1 MIAWTIPRQKVLT
14 GYTEETAG
22 DSSSILDTDTYQ
34 FSSTLTGGAS
44 LSRTYTF
51 AGSSYTSHGATG
63 STTYFSSS
71 SSASSTESNL
81 LNGSTNSSSD
91 SFSSSGSTTSSL
103 FSYAAQTSTTETYEY
118 TFAVSLTTATTGSG
132 WSYASSSFFTV
143 STDTTD
149 NTTSA
154 QTGTVTLDATTESG
168 TVLYGGLADT
178 ILQAAGSEVIWY
190 YTSISDWSGIS
201 AATMHATSTTRFTNS
216 PLFVTTATPKVT
228 SSVTGSVDSEGFLL
242 FTTTILGNL
251 SHSWSYAD
259 STYESQYTTTTSTTT
274 ATTLVF
280 LGELPNYTTTGT
292 TTAARTTTATF
303 ADTLFYSDESS
314 VEATGAA
321 TRVLSF
327 ATVSDDAT
335 PGTFYSGSLLTW
347 DAPRTTTTAYSLT
360 TTAPIALCAA
370 SQSSSSTSA
379 TTNDTFSDTD
389 GGGSA
394 YRRTVNIA
402 EGASSG
408 KTIDQNTYL
417 PQPPICGLTMGNIL
431 SQSKFVP
438 RAAKLGTSSG
448 YWFELN
454 VSDTI
459 EDRTYAYQGRSFLTT
474 LMPTTASFVTYNSD
488 SVTFTKSTL
497 ISGQPGTITSS
508 AILEV
513 AGNST
518 TTVFAA
524 GPIGIWGGSP
534 AAGETFANI
543 AGLDGVYRNRIGGET
558 SSFRCGATTFSTSL
572 ALSSFF
578 PIQGFGPPLGQD
590 VETRPSF
597 GYWTEARNSTA
608 LPPTMPPD
616 A

>member
-1 MIAWTIPRQKVLT
+1 MIAWTIPREKVLT
-14 GYTEETAG
+14 GYTQQTAG

-34 FSSTLTGGAS
+34 FSNTFTGGAS

-71 SSASSTESNL
+71 SSAESTVSNR
-81 LNGSTNSSSD
+81 LNDSTNSFSD

-149 NTTSA
+149 NTTSV

-190 YTSISDWSGIS
+190 YSSITNWSGIT
-201 AATMHATSTTRFTNS
+201 AATQRATSTTRVTIP
-216 PLFVTTATPKVT
+216 PLMVLTALPQVTATT
-228 SSVTGSVDSEGFLL
+228 NQNSTGVA
-242 FTTTILGNL
+242 GNT
-251 SHSWSYAD
+251 SHSYSYED
-259 STYESQYTTTTSTTT
+259 STYESQYTTTSATTT
-274 ATTLVF
+274 ISTNVL
-280 LGELPNYTTTGT
+280 LGDLPNETLTFTPT
-292 TTAARTTTATF
+292 IARSSAASFVA
-303 ADTLFYSDESS
+303 TLFYSDESS
-314 VEATGAA
+314 VGATDGS
-321 TRVLSF
+321 TRVLSS
-327 ATVSDDAT
+327 ATVSHDAT

-347 DAPRTTTTAYSLT
+347 DALRTTTTSYSLT

-370 SQSSSSTSA
+370 SQSSNSTSV

-389 GGGSA
+389 GGGTTS
-394 YRRTVNIA
+394 RRTVNTA
-402 EGASSG
+402 AGASSG

-459 EDRTYAYQGRSFLTT
+459 EDRTYAYQCRSFQTT

-508 AILEV
+508 AVLQV
-513 AGNST
+513 SGNST
-518 TTVFAA
+518 TTTFAA
-524 GPIGIWGGSP
+524 GPIGIWGGLP
-534 AAGETFANI
+534 AEGETFANI
-543 AGLDGVYRNRIGGET
+543 AGTDGVYRNRIGGET
-558 SSFRCGATTFSTSL
+558 SSFRRGATTFSTSL
-572 ALSSFF
+572 PLSSFF

>member
-1 MIAWTIPRQKVLT
+1 MIAWTIPRAKVLT
-14 GYTEETAG
+14 GYTEQTAG

-34 FSSTLTGGAS
+34 FSNTLTGGAS

-91 SFSSSGSTTSSL
+91 SFFSSGISTSSL
-103 FSYAAQTSTTETYEY
+103 FSYVAQTSTTETYEY

-132 WSYASSSFFTV
+132 WSYSGSSFFTV
-143 STDTTD
+143 STGTTE

-178 ILQAAGSEVIWY
+178 ILQAATSEVIWY
-190 YTSISDWSGIS
+190 YSSITEWSGIT
-201 AATMHATSTTRFTNS
+201 AATSRATSTTRLTIS
-216 PLFVTTATPKVT
+216 PLAVLTALPKVT
-228 SSVTGSVDSEGFLL
+228 ASTSQSSTGVA
-242 FTTTILGNL
+242 GNT
-251 SHSWSYAD
+251 SHAYSYSD
-259 STYESQYTTTTSTTT
+259 STYESQYTTTTTTSKSE
-274 ATTLVF
+274 TTVF
-280 LGELPNYTTTGT
+280 LSALPNDTTSGT
-292 TTAARTTTATF
+292 TTAARTTTATL
-303 ADTLFYSDESS
+303 AATLFYSDEST
-314 VEATGAA
+314 VEATDGS
-321 TRVLSF
+321 TRVLSS
-327 ATVSDDAT
+327 ATVSHDAT

-370 SQSSSSTSA
+370 SQSSNSTSV

-389 GGGSA
+389 GGGTTS
-394 YRRTVNIA
+394 RRTVNTA
-402 EGASSG
+402 GGASSG

-417 PQPPICGLTMGNIL
+417 PQPPICGLTIGGPL

-438 RAAKLGTSSG
+438 KAAKIGTASG

-459 EDRTYAYQGRSFLTT
+459 TDVTYAQQARSPLTT
-474 LMPTTASFVTYNSD
+474 VMPTTATVATYNSD

-497 ISGQPGTITSS
+497 ISGQPATITSS
-508 AILEV
+508 AILQV
-513 AGNST
+513 AGAST
-518 TTVFAA
+518 TTTMSS
-524 GPIGIWGGSP
+524 GPIGVWGGSP
-534 AAGETFANI
+534 AAGETFANV
-543 AGLDGVYRNRIGGET
+543 AGTDGAYRNRIGGET
-558 SSFRCGATTFSTSL
+558 SSFQRGATTFSTSL
-572 ALSSFF
+572 PLSSFF

-608 LPPTMPPD
+608 LPPTMPPN

>member
-1 MIAWTIPRQKVLT
+1 MIAWTIPRAKVLT
-14 GYTEETAG
+14 GYTQQTAG

-34 FSSTLTGGAS
+34 FSNTLTGGAS

-51 AGSSYTSHGATG
+51 AGSSHTSYGATG

-143 STDTTD
+143 STGTTD

-154 QTGTVTLDATTESG
+154 QTSTITLDATTESG

-190 YTSISDWSGIS
+190 YSSITNWSGIT
-201 AATMHATSTTRFTNS
+201 AATQRATSTTRVTIP
-216 PLFVTTATPKVT
+216 PLMVLTALPQVTATT
-228 SSVTGSVDSEGFLL
+228 NQNSTGVA
-242 FTTTILGNL
+242 GNT
-251 SHSWSYAD
+251 SHSYSYED
-259 STYESQYTTTTSTTT
+259 STYQSQYTTTTTTSKNETTVFLSVLPNDTT
-274 ATTLVF
+274 A
-280 LGELPNYTTTGT
+280 GT
-292 TTAARTTTATF
+292 TTAARTTTATL
-303 ADTLFYSDESS
+303 AATLFYSDEST
-314 VEATGAA
+314 VEATDGS
-321 TRVLSF
+321 TRVLSS
-327 ATVSDDAT
+327 ATVSDDAMA
-335 PGTFYSGSLLTW
+335 GTFYSGSLLTW

-370 SQSSSSTSA
+370 SQSSNSTSV

-389 GGGSA
+389 GGGTTS
-394 YRRTVNIA
+394 RRTVNTA
-402 EGASSG
+402 GGASSG

-417 PQPPICGLTMGNIL
+417 PQPPICGTSMPGFVN
-431 SQSKFVP
+431 QSKFVP

-448 YWFELN
+448 YWFELD

-459 EDRTYAYQGRSFLTT
+459 EDKTYAYQGRSFLTT
-474 LMPTTASFVTYNSD
+474 LMPTTASAATYNSD
-488 SVTFTKSTL
+488 SITFTRSTL
-497 ISGQPGTITSS
+497 ISGQSATITSS
-508 AILEV
+508 AVLQV

-518 TTVFAA
+518 TTTFAA

-534 AAGETFANI
+534 AEGETFANI

-558 SSFRCGATTFSTSL
+558 SSFRRGATTFSDSL
-572 ALSSFF
+572 PLSSFF
-578 PIQGFGPPLGQD
+578 PIKGFGPPLGAD

>member
-1 MIAWTIPRQKVLT
+1 MIAWTIPREKVLT

-22 DSSSILDTDTYQ
+22 DSSSILDTDTYE
-34 FSSTLTGGAS
+34 FSNTLTGGAS

-51 AGSSYTSHGATG
+51 SGSSYTTHGATG

-81 LNGSTNSSSD
+81 LNDSTNSSSD
-91 SFSSSGSTTSSL
+91 SFSSSGITTSSL

-118 TFAVSLTTATTGSG
+118 TFSVSLTTATTGSG

-149 NTTSA
+149 NTTSE

-190 YTSISDWSGIS
+190 YSSITNWSGIT
-201 AATMHATSTTRFTNS
+201 AATQRATSTTRVTIL
-216 PLFVTTATPKVT
+216 PLMVLTALPQVTATT
-228 SSVTGSVDSEGFLL
+228 NQNSTGVA
-242 FTTTILGNL
+242 GNT
-251 SHSWSYAD
+251 SHSYSYAD
-259 STYESQYTTTTSTTT
+259 STYQSQYTTTSATTT
-274 ATTLVF
+274 ISTNAL
-280 LGELPNYTTTGT
+280 LGDLPNETLTFTPT
-292 TTAARTTTATF
+292 IAISSAASF
-303 ADTLFYSDESS
+303 GVTLFYSEANSI
-314 VEATGAA
+314 EATDGS
-321 TRVLSF
+321 TRVLSS
-327 ATVSDDAT
+327 ATVSHDAT

-347 DAPRTTTTAYSLT
+347 NAPRTTTTVYSLT

-370 SQSSSSTSA
+370 SQSSNSTSV

-389 GGGSA
+389 GGGTTS
-394 YRRTVNIA
+394 RRTVNTA
-402 EGASSG
+402 GGASSG

-417 PQPPICGLTMGNIL
+417 PQVPICGLTMGSIL

-438 RAAKLGTSSG
+438 RAAKVGTSSG
-448 YWFELN
+448 HWFVLD

-459 EDRTYAYQGRSFLTT
+459 EDKTYVYQGRSFLTT
-474 LMPTTASFVTYNSD
+474 LMPTTASAATYNSD
-488 SVTFTKSTL
+488 SITFTKSTL
-497 ISGQPGTITSS
+497 ISGQPATITSS
-508 AILEV
+508 AVLQV

-518 TTVFAA
+518 TTTFAA

-534 AAGETFANI
+534 AEGETFANI
-543 AGLDGVYRNRIGGET
+543 AGTDGVYLNRIGGET
-558 SSFRCGATTFSTSL
+558 SSFRRGATTFSTSL
-572 ALSSFF
+572 PLSSFF

>member
-1 MIAWTIPRQKVLT
+1 MIAWTIPRAKVLT
-14 GYTEETAG
+14 GYTQQTAG
-22 DSSSILDTDTYQ
+22 DSSSILDTDTYE
-34 FSSTLTGGAS
+34 FSNTLTGGAS

-51 AGSSYTSHGATG
+51 AGSSHTSYGATG

-81 LNGSTNSSSD
+81 FNGSTNSSSD

-103 FSYAAQTSTTETYEY
+103 FSYVAQTSTTETYEY

-132 WSYASSSFFTV
+132 WSYSGSSFFTV
-143 STDTTD
+143 STSTTE
-149 NTTSA
+149 NTTST

-178 ILQAAGSEVIWY
+178 ILQAATSEVIWY
-190 YTSISDWSGIS
+190 YSSITEWSGIT
-201 AATMHATSTTRFTNS
+201 AATSRATSTTRLTIS
-216 PLFVTTATPKVT
+216 PLAVLTALPKVT
-228 SSVTGSVDSEGFLL
+228 ASTSQSSTGVA
-242 FTTTILGNL
+242 GNT
-251 SHSWSYAD
+251 SHAYSYSD
-259 STYESQYTTTTSTTT
+259 STYESQYTTTTTSSKNETT
-274 ATTLVF
+274 VF
-280 LGELPNYTTTGT
+280 LSALPNDTTSGT
-292 TTAARTTTATF
+292 TTAARTTTATL
-303 ADTLFYSDESS
+303 AATLFYSDEGT
-314 VEATGAA
+314 VEATDGS
-321 TRVLSF
+321 TRVLSS
-327 ATVSDDAT
+327 ATVSHDVT
-335 PGTFYSGSLLTW
+335 PGTFYSGSSLTW
-347 DAPRTTTTAYSLT
+347 DAPRTTTTSYSLT

-370 SQSSSSTSA
+370 SQSSNSTSV

-389 GGGSA
+389 GGGTT
-394 YRRTVNIA
+394 YRRTVNTA

-417 PQPPICGLTMGNIL
+417 PQPPICGLTIGSSL

-438 RAAKLGTSSG
+438 RAAKIGTASG

-459 EDRTYAYQGRSFLTT
+459 TDVTYAQQARPPLTT
-474 LMPTTASFVTYNSD
+474 VMPTTATVATYNSD

-497 ISGQPGTITSS
+497 ISGQPATITSS
-508 AILEV
+508 AIFEV
-513 AGNST
+513 AGAST
-518 TTVFAA
+518 TTTISS
-524 GPIGIWGGSP
+524 GPIGVWGGSP
-534 AAGETFANI
+534 ASGETFANVASI
-543 AGLDGVYRNRIGGET
+543 DGAYRNRIGGET
-558 SSFRCGATTFSTSL
+558 SSFRRGATTFSTSL
-572 ALSSFF
+572 PLSSFF

-608 LPPTMPPD
+608 LPPTMPPN

>member
-1 MIAWTIPRQKVLT
+1 MIAWTIPRAKVLT
-14 GYTEETAG
+14 GYTQQTAG

-34 FSSTLTGGAS
+34 FSNTLTGGAS

-51 AGSSYTSHGATG
+51 AGSSHTSYGATG

-103 FSYAAQTSTTETYEY
+103 FSYVAQTSTTETYEY

-132 WSYASSSFFTV
+132 WSYSGSSFFTV
-143 STDTTD
+143 STGTTE

-178 ILQAAGSEVIWY
+178 ILQAATSEVIWY
-190 YTSISDWSGIS
+190 YSSMAEWSGIT
-201 AATMHATSTTRFTNS
+201 AATSRATSTTRLTIS
-216 PLFVTTATPKVT
+216 PLAVLTALPKVT
-228 SSVTGSVDSEGFLL
+228 ASTSQSSTGVA
-242 FTTTILGNL
+242 GNT
-251 SHSWSYAD
+251 SHAYSYSD
-259 STYESQYTTTTSTTT
+259 STYESQYTTTTTSSKNETT
-274 ATTLVF
+274 VF
-280 LGELPNYTTTGT
+280 LSALPNDTTSGT
-292 TTAARTTTATF
+292 TTAARTTTATL
-303 ADTLFYSDESS
+303 AATLFYSDEGT
-314 VEATGAA
+314 VEATDGS
-321 TRVLSF
+321 TRVLSS
-327 ATVSDDAT
+327 ATVSHDAA

-370 SQSSSSTSA
+370 SQSSNSTSV

-389 GGGSA
+389 GGGTTS
-394 YRRTVNIA
+394 RRTVNTA
-402 EGASSG
+402 GGASSG

-417 PQPPICGLTMGNIL
+417 PQPPICGLTIGGPL

-438 RAAKLGTSSG
+438 KAAKIGTASG

-459 EDRTYAYQGRSFLTT
+459 TDVTYAQQARPPLTT
-474 LMPTTASFVTYNSD
+474 VMPTTATVATYNSD
-488 SVTFTKSTL
+488 SVTFTKSTV
-497 ISGQPGTITSS
+497 ISGQPATITSS
-508 AILEV
+508 AILQV
-513 AGNST
+513 AGAST
-518 TTVFAA
+518 TTTISS
-524 GPIGIWGGSP
+524 GPIGVWGGSP
-534 AAGETFANI
+534 ASGETFANVASI
-543 AGLDGVYRNRIGGET
+543 DGAYRNRIGGET
-558 SSFRCGATTFSTSL
+558 LSFRRGATTFSSSL
-572 ALSSFF
+572 PLSSFF

-608 LPPTMPPD
+608 LPPTMPPN